1 MIQGHWRNR
10 RLDEIKKDAAHAVI
24 ACVRSEAIAAVPSS
38 TWTITSPVG
47 SFNKQYLLFPEEVA
61 RLVQGGLVDEL
72 ETGDA
77 TARRLDWKLS
87 VGVATRQE
95 MFLAALPSGKRRDNV
110 EKALHRESLEVS
122 KGARAGVPP
131 PSSDLALEVD
141 QIGLGAVP
149 TPLESA
155 RGSQY
160 GDTRRE
166 SKRDATGTDKH
177 RTGAAAPSSKCRK
190 VEKEKDATANHASAP
205 TLKRKESPQSAASPP
220 PRKAKTSAIYE
231 ATTANEEISTA
242 PTEQYADTTTSSSKR
257 TRKKPVRFDMS
268 SDTRIPTVKRKSGSS
283 TSKEGAALPRTGRQK
298 MDAKDETAKEGAKLP
313 RTGRQKTD
321 AKDETANEGAALPRT
336 GPAKTDSK
344 DETVKISLDDWTCLR
359 EFHEWLQTPDAARVR
374 EDQINLDKQA
384 VKDLLVDPPSRASLK
399 NAGPRFKEKRRK
411 DSLVVWHYRA
421 VKGAVKEFRARRQDY
436 FGTWKRQG
444 PRPNVPDAIDASSVC
459 VETIAHMQE
468 RGDFW
473 WTTELT
479 KCVRKCTALRKEHAQ
494 ILTRMA
500 GKHYSLGLSL
510 RCGTQTKEGSSA
522 CSRQKKTSF

>member
-1 MIQGHWRNR
+1 M
-10 RLDEIKKDAAHAVI
+10 
-24 ACVRSEAIAAVPSS
+24 
-38 TWTITSPVG
+38 
-47 SFNKQYLLFPEEVA
+47 
-61 RLVQGGLVDEL
+61 DEL

-77 TARRLDWKLS
+77 AVRRLDWKPS

-131 PSSDLALEVD
+131 PSSDYGSAAAVMSA
-141 QIGLGAVP
+141 QI
-149 TPLESA
+149 SN
-155 RGSQY
+155 
-160 GDTRRE
+160 TRRE

-220 PRKAKTSAIYE
+220 PRKAKTSAMYE
-231 ATTANEEISTA
+231 ATAANEEISTA

-344 DETVKISLDDWTCLR
+344 DETVKISLDDWSCLH
-359 EFHEWLQTPDAARVR
+359 EFHEWLQTPDAARIR
-374 EDQINLDKQA
+374 ED
-384 VKDLLVDPPSRASLK
+384 
-399 NAGPRFKEKRRK
+399 
-411 DSLVVWHYRA
+411 
-421 VKGAVKEFRARRQDY
+421 
-436 FGTWKRQG
+436 
-444 PRPNVPDAIDASSVC
+444 
-459 VETIAHMQE
+459 
-468 RGDFW
+468 
-473 WTTELT
+473 
-479 KCVRKCTALRKEHAQ
+479 
-494 ILTRMA
+494 
-500 GKHYSLGLSL
+500 
-510 RCGTQTKEGSSA
+510 
-522 CSRQKKTSF
+522 